1 MGCFGYMCNGCGLSV
16 RGGETSVVK
25 HIRHGEVMG
34 EATGV
39 YDTYGGVEGNDTY
52 RSNDEKG
59 GVNSHHQVW
68 QSEFILQD
76 SAGFLAAARIY
87 KKRAIAWSDYCKV
100 KVAEGEPALSD
111 AMYAEWAKLPR
122 IVPPEGGA
130 RSGVEA
136 WHRRCYD
143 RASDAE
149 RSRHVISEPDP
160 NQSWGKPRAKYI

>member
-68 QSEFILQD
+68 QSEFNLQD

-100 KVAEGEPALSD
+100 KVAEGEPALTEQQRERPHRPQRGAAGDHRSSSR
-111 AMYAEWAKLPR
+111 PR
-122 IVPPEGGA
+122 AVCA
-130 RSGVEA
+130 SK
-136 WHRRCYD
+136 
-143 RASDAE
+143 RAS
-149 RSRHVISEPDP
+149 R
-160 NQSWGKPRAKYI
+160 